1 MHCLKRLDE
10 SVMARTFERQVVE
23 LHGIRPAN
31 PSTSNE
37 ELQAPGVHVNHR
49 AHHVARDPPF
59 ALLCPPHAPGL
70 QRAIQG

>member
-37 ELQAPGVHVNHR
+37 ELQAPGVHVVR
-49 AHHVARDPPF
+49 ADPILTTS
-59 ALLCPPHAPGL
+59 ANRTVTRG
-70 QRAIQG
+70 